1 MTNSKV
7 DTVVDHGEDLWLVNG
22 AERPTLTVKATEWHR
37 LRLVM
42 AGVSSWL
49 YLSFGTCEVGDG
61 DGGYGGYGGCLM
73 ATVMGV
79 QSGLEFQTPR
89 KTSG

>member
-1 MTNSKV
+1 M
-7 DTVVDHGEDLWLVNG
+7 NG

-61 DGGYGGYGGCLM
+61 GYRGYGGYGGYGGYSD
-73 ATVMGV
+73 G
-79 QSGLEFQTPR
+79 
-89 KTSG
+89 